1 MSQPGPIVSLAQQAQ
16 YLRYVLDSSRTS
28 SVVQRVF
35 IYMVSDTGSDGMNI
49 YPPTG
54 PLPSY
59 AMLETYIAQYPTW
72 SGSAPVP
79 LPSPTPTPAPTPA
92 PTPSATPAPATTQ
105 VDTVVSAAQAVAYA
119 PPNKSNS
126 CRRGT
131 VTATGS
137 FTTNGAG
144 GPVLY
149 QWVRTSNGN
158 TVTIAEPPI
167 NLAVGDTTIHSVLAD
182 TWNPNASGK
191 EQLVFLSP
199 GAPQLAA
206 QTFSCR

>member
-1 MSQPGPIVSLAQQAQ
+1 M
-16 YLRYVLDSSRTS
+16 
-28 SVVQRVF
+28 
-35 IYMVSDTGSDGMNI
+35 
-49 YPPTG
+49 
-54 PLPSY
+54 
-59 AMLETYIAQYPTW
+59 
-72 SGSAPVP
+72 
-79 LPSPTPTPAPTPA
+79 
-92 PTPSATPAPATTQ
+92 
-105 VDTVVSAAQAVAYA
+105 
-119 PPNKSNS
+119 
-126 CRRGT
+126 
-131 VTATGS
+131 TATGS
-137 FTTNGAG
+137 FTTNGTG